1 MDLPNFDRCTIMADP
16 GWGRSNAQ
24 RHDTIKR
31 MAANFAA
38 IVFSNGGQINDA
50 EALQVATGIERKA
63 YTVASV
69 EAKTTTGQRP
79 AEETE
84 QAYIRCS
91 SSMQTA
97 KAQTNTSLEGHGK
110 VTVPVRM
117 D

>member
-16 GWGRSNAQ
+16 GWGRSNEQ

-38 IVFSNGGQINDA
+38 IVFSKGGQINDA
-50 EALQVATGIERKA
+50 QALQVATGIERKA

-97 KAQTNTSLEGHGK
+97 KAQTNTS
-110 VTVPVRM
+110 
-117 D
+117 